1 MRMKESDMSGVGA
14 MGLAS
19 AALSLTSAVSTNNE
33 SKQRENKFDDGV
45 NVKPIWF
52 SYKDIICIDLNT
64 VYSIRV
70 VGDRVRF
77 SLRKEGNVETSLLSA
92 FDRNSLMMKVS
103 QKLIG

>member
-1 MRMKESDMSGVGA
+1 MSATSA

-19 AALSLTSAVSTNNE
+19 AALSLTNAVSTNNE
-33 SKQRENKFDDGV
+33 SKQRENKVEKGF
-45 NVKPIWF
+45 NVKPDWF

-64 VYSIRV
+64 VYSVRV

-77 SLRKEGNVETSLLSA
+77 SLRKDGNVETSTLSS
-92 FDRNSLMMKVS
+92 FDRNNLMMNVS